1 MTTSKSMQVTEPK
14 PLIVIKLGGSMLDQ
28 LTEDF
33 YNSFLD
39 LQEHYQVIIVHGG
52 GPAITRLLDQLNIE
66 GEFYDG
72 LRKTTPET
80 LEVVEMVLGG
90 SVNGRITGHLMKKG
104 VNAVGVKG
112 SEASLLQADYLDKEN
127 LGLVGKVKE
136 VNPTILKNLLAESF
150 LPVVAPFGKTEDH
163 QTVNINADV
172 AAGAIATAV
181 GAEKLLYVTDVPGIL
196 VEDEILDCTTP
207 EEIDGMIEQK
217 VIYGGMIPK
226 VRSATEAL
234 SDHLQEVRI
243 VSGEQALMEGDS
255 LNGTSI
261 RAKRKEMVE

>member
-14 PLIVIKLGGSMLDQ
+14 PVIVIKLGGSMLDQ
-28 LTEDF
+28 LTDDF
-33 YNSFLD
+33 YNSFQE
-39 LQEHYQVIIVHGG
+39 LQKHYQVIIVHGG

-90 SVNGRITGHLMKKG
+90 SVNGKITGHLMKKG
-104 VNAVGVKG
+104 MKAVGVKG

-127 LGLVGKVKE
+127 LGLVGEVRD
-136 VNPTILKNLLAESF
+136 VNPVLLQKLINEGY
-150 LPVVAPFGKTEDH
+150 LPVVAPFGRTDDH

-181 GAEKLLYVTDVPGIL
+181 GAEKLLYVTDVPGII
-196 VEDEILDCTTP
+196 VEDEILALTTP
-207 EEIDGMIEQK
+207 EEIEGMIDQGT
-217 VIYGGMIPK
+217 IYGGMIPK
-226 VRSATEAL
+226 VHSATEAL
-234 SDHLQEVRI
+234 SDHLEEVKI
-243 VSGEQALMEGDS
+243 VSGKKPLMEGDM

-261 RAKRKEMVE
+261 RAKRKEPVE

>member
-1 MTTSKSMQVTEPK
+1 M
-14 PLIVIKLGGSMLDQ
+14 
-28 LTEDF
+28 
-33 YNSFLD
+33 
-39 LQEHYQVIIVHGG
+39 
-52 GPAITRLLDQLNIE
+52 
-66 GEFYDG
+66 
-72 LRKTTPET
+72 
-80 LEVVEMVLGG
+80 VEMVLGG

-104 VNAVGVKG
+104 IKAVGVKG

-261 RAKRKEMVE
+261 RTKRKEMVE

>member
-14 PLIVIKLGGSMLDQ
+14 PLIVIKLGGSMLDR

-33 YNSFLD
+33 YGSFQK
-39 LQEHYQVIIVHGG
+39 LQEHYQIIIVHGG
-52 GPAITRLLDQLNIE
+52 GPAITKLLGQLNIE

-90 SVNGRITGHLMKKG
+90 SVNGRITGHLMEKG
-104 VNAVGVKG
+104 VSAVGVKG
-112 SEASLLQADYLDKEN
+112 SEAALLQADYLDKEN
-127 LGLVGKVKE
+127 LGLVGEVRD
-136 VNPTILKNLLAESF
+136 VNPLLLHKLLEEGY
-150 LPVVAPFGKTEDH
+150 LPVVAPFGRTDDH

-196 VEDEILDCTTP
+196 VEGKVLAYTTP
-207 EEIDGMIEQK
+207 EEIDGMIDQGI
-217 VIYGGMIPK
+217 IYGGMIPK
-226 VRSATEAL
+226 VHSATEAL
-234 SDHLQEVRI
+234 SDHLEEVRI
-243 VSGEQALMEGDS
+243 VSGDQALMEGDALS
-255 LNGTSI
+255 GTSI
-261 RAKRKEMVE
+261 RAKRKETV